1 MFTRWLTRPK
11 HYASKVPLQKLSGNQ
26 ITDIAP
32 LKALVALRSLYLADN
47 QLTDLTPI
55 AEHKKLWSLYLSGNK
70 LNSLDQI
77 AGLTRVSSL
86 DLRGNE
92 ITDLAPLKGYTELKY
107 LFINDNKVTDLAVL
121 VEMAKADNEGQKRFS
136 PFWKI
141 YLAGNP
147 LSDGVKAQVETLK
160 SLGARITE

>member
-1 MFTRWLTRPK
+1 MATSSDLPHPDPQLGARDQSCSSSIGER
-11 HYASKVPLQKLSGNQ
+11 YIEN
-26 ITDIAP
+26 
-32 LKALVALRSLYLADN
+32 LAV
-47 QLTDLTPI
+47 
-55 AEHKKLWSLYLSGNK
+55 
-70 LNSLDQI
+70 LD
-77 AGLTRVSSL
+77 GH
-86 DLRGNE
+86 
-92 ITDLAPLKGYTELKY
+92 
-107 LFINDNKVTDLAVL
+107 LAVL